1 MKKVKVLKINIEE
14 HNKRFNYSKEE
25 DVSIPYDE
33 FVFTSLIKIGLQQK
47 IYKFITLGKV
57 SPCAFLETQWTDEI
71 PSEEEIKENILIQV
85 YGELK
90 KTIGQWEMEEFL
102 IKQKREREEERRR
115 KLREEKEKQ
124 IALGE
129 QISIEKYLK
138 NK

>member
-1 MKKVKVLKINIEE
+1 MKKVTILKINVEE
-14 HNKRFNYSKEE
+14 YNTRFNYSKDTKETT
-25 DVSIPYDE
+25 SYDE
-33 FVFTSLIKIGLQQK
+33 FIFTGLIKIGLQK
-47 IYKFITLGKV
+47 KMYKFITLGKI

-71 PSEEEIKENILIQV
+71 PLEEEIKDEILIQV

-90 KTIGQWEMEEFL
+90 KITGQWEMKNFL
-102 IKQKREREEERRR
+102 IKQKREREEEKRR